1 MSVRVSPVSRI
12 AAILIIAVGAFVLL
26 GGFVTGELASYIAGS
41 AFVVLGVVLYLILI
55 WFTKKLRREIGEI
68 EKGQTRGAWTGWNL
82 NFRFLSHIL
91 AARNPP
97 TVPLMAPTIKTGT

>member
-26 GGFVTGELASYIAGS
+26 GAFVTGELASYVAGS
-41 AFVVLGVVLYLILI
+41 AFVVLGVVLYLLLI

-68 EKGQTRGAWTGWNL
+68 EKGQTTGA
-82 NFRFLSHIL
+82 
-91 AARNPP
+91 
-97 TVPLMAPTIKTGT
+97 

>member
-41 AFVVLGVVLYLILI
+41 AFVVLGVILYLILI
-55 WFTKKLRREIGEI
+55 LFTKKLRREIGEI
-68 EKGQTRGAWTGWNL
+68 EKGQTRG
-82 NFRFLSHIL
+82 
-91 AARNPP
+91 
-97 TVPLMAPTIKTGT
+97 V

>member
-1 MSVRVSPVSRI
+1 MAVRVSPISRT

-41 AFVVLGVVLYLILI
+41 AFVALGVILYLLLI

-68 EKGQTRGAWTGWNL
+68 EKVQ
-82 NFRFLSHIL
+82 
-91 AARNPP
+91 AA
-97 TVPLMAPTIKTGT
+97 GG